1 MKRLDVVKRYGG
13 IFFLAVA
20 VIIFYKLFDS
30 LGIFVDAFK
39 FLLSA
44 FTPVVIGSILAY
56 FLYPIAKFIE
66 KKFKKRKG
74 FLHNHRRVLSVLIT
88 FFSFILIIILAL
100 FYLIPILTDT
110 VVNLMNLINTYLQE
124 FDTNAANIIT
134 DESMLR
140 FVSEIQNEAINFMQN
155 LVFTNPMAHIGSV
168 FSVASTLIT
177 WVLGLVFCP
186 YILIERD
193 SLHSLFNR
201 ICLLFMPQKKLD
213 IVHTYCLKCHK
224 IFGGFVYG
232 KFIDASIIASIA
244 LIGFSIIGLKFFPL
258 LALVVLITDMIPYFG
273 PFIGGIPIILFAF
286 LSSGLVPAIWTAI
299 FILCLQQF
307 DGLIMGPA
315 ILGETVGISPF
326 WVIFSITVFGRM
338 FGFIGM
344 FLGVPL
350 ICIIRMFFNDYIA
363 YRKKKAQ
370 NLTLEEV

>member
-1 MKRLDVVKRYGG
+1 MKRSDVVKRYGG
-13 IFFLAVA
+13 IFILAVA

-30 LGIFVDAFK
+30 LGIFVDTFK
-39 FLLSA
+39 FLLSV

-66 KKFKKRKG
+66 KRFEKKKG
-74 FLHNHRRVLSVLIT
+74 FLHNHRRVLSVLIS
-88 FFSFILIIILAL
+88 FFSFILIIILIL
-100 FYLIPILTDT
+100 FYLIPILTEMI
-110 VVNLMNLINTYLQE
+110 MNLTNLVNTYLQD
-124 FDTNAANIIT
+124 FDENAANVIA

-140 FVSEIQNEAINFMQN
+140 FVTEIQNQIINFMQTF
-155 LVFTNPMAHIGSV
+155 VFTNPMAHIGSV

-177 WVLGLVFCP
+177 WILGFVFCP

-193 SLHSLFNR
+193 SLYLLFNR
-201 ICLLFMPQKKLD
+201 ICLLFMSQKQLD
-213 IVHTYCLKCHK
+213 IVHSYSLKCHK

-244 LIGFSIIGLKFFPL
+244 LIGFSLIGLKFFPL

-273 PFIGGIPIILFAF
+273 PFIGGIPIILFAL
-286 LSSGLVPAIWTAI
+286 LSSGLVPAIWTTI

-307 DGLIMGPA
+307 DGLVMGPA

-350 ICIIRMFFNDYIA
+350 ICIIRMFFNDYLT
-363 YRKKKAQ
+363 YRKNKAQ
-370 NLTLEEV
+370 NSKLEEL